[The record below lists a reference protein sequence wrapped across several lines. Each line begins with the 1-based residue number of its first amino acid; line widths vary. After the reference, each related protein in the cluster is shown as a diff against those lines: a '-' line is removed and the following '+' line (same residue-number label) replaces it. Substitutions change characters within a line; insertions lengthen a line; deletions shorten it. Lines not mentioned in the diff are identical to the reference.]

1 MFETHWTSHIIL
13 VSFPNTIPTFYE
25 GNYNVTYELIQPL
38 TQAIEIWNQAQAW
51 FIQSYYPQNYPKD
64 VFTLELASSGQTAQ
78 VTVQYVYTLPNG
90 YWAET
95 SQYGTKISMVI
106 SRAFQNSVLA
116 AHELGHV
123 LGLADNSIKGDLERS
138 SGVYQPYPST
148 LDLYGVFLQAK
159 CQCYTQQDSVGLPQ
173 QIPYSI
179 WNPNQA
185 VVPEFP
191 DMPPVLV
198 VGILVDL
205 FLSVKLRRRVP
216 TCNRR
221 KHVPRV

>member
-1 MFETHWTSHIIL
+1 
-13 VSFPNTIPTFYE
+13 IPTFYE

-148 LDLYGVFLQAK
+148 LDLYGVFLHATRFGRFASANTVLHMESESSG
-159 CQCYTQQDSVGLPQ
+159 CTRISRHAACVSCGHLSRS
-173 QIPYSI
+173 IPKRETPS
-179 WNPNQA
+179 PC
-185 VVPEFP
+185 P
-191 DMPPVLV
+191 DL
-198 VGILVDL
+198 
-205 FLSVKLRRRVP
+205 
-216 TCNRR
+216 
-221 KHVPRV
+221 